1 MGYCILTQLWLRRG
15 LVIGLLIVF
24 VVFLVLIIIVQIVKI
39 VVLVEGRFWGLQY
52 LLLDWPQFT
61 FVLEDAGDYFV
72 DELQQL
78 SVFDF
83 AIEKVKV
90 VLILDVV

>member
-1 MGYCILTQLWLRRG
+1 MRYCILTQLWLRRG

-39 VVLVEGRFWGLQY
+39 VVLIEGRLWGLQY
-52 LLLDWPQFT
+52 LLLDWPQST
-61 FVLEDAGDYFV
+61 FVLEVAGDYFV
-72 DELQQL
+72 DKLQQL

-83 AIEKVKV
+83 AIQKVEV
-90 VLILDVV
+90 MLVLDVV